1 MAALTV
7 AILDLTGVIP
17 AAVDAA
23 ATAGGDTFANNGNT
37 FFYADNA
44 GGADIEISFDDTGTP
59 TPGGTIDAFD
69 PDVTVD
75 VTAGTIAM
83 IGPFPTQRFGTT
95 VSVTY
100 EGVVSLTVAAI
111 RY

>member
-7 AILDLTGVIP
+7 AVMDLTGLVP

-23 ATAGGDTFANNGNT
+23 ATGGGDTFANNGNT

-44 GGADIEISFDDTGTP
+44 GGSDIEITFDDIGTP
-59 TPGGTIDAFD
+59 TPGGTLDAFD
-69 PDVTVD
+69 PDVTID
-75 VTAGTIAM
+75 VALGTIAIM
-83 IGPFPTQRFGTT
+83 GPFPTQRFGTT

-100 EGVVSLTVAAI
+100 EGVASLTVAAI